1 MCIDNK
7 NEMECS
13 AVRMLLFPF
22 LAIGSGDNKNVI
34 NIKKNPQLEKR
45 KESKKKNFSIPTF
58 TTEHNHDFQN
68 MKKFFFLI
76 LLF

>member
-34 NIKKNPQLEKR
+34 NTKKNPQLEKR
-45 KESKKKNFSIPTF
+45 KESKKKKIFNSHFHYRTQP
-58 TTEHNHDFQN
+58 
-68 MKKFFFLI
+68 
-76 LLF
+76 

>member
-13 AVRMLLFPF
+13 AVRMFLFPF

-34 NIKKNPQLEKR
+34 NTKKNPQTRKKKR
-45 KESKKKNFSIPTF
+45 KQKKKNFQFP
-58 TTEHNHDFQN
+58 
-68 MKKFFFLI
+68 L
-76 LLF
+76 